1 MIEYFF
7 KRNLHD
13 ILKVL
18 AFIASVALLI
28 GELTIHSWVGLS
40 ID

>member
-1 MIEYFF
+1 M
-7 KRNLHD
+7 
-13 ILKVL
+13 LKVS

-28 GELTIHSWVGLS
+28 VELTIHSWIGLS